1 MSSNCQFIV
10 GDSTIKED
18 HTIKTIPFVSF
29 GGAAAVNVNTLLPP
43 NSGWVLNTA
52 TGIDDN
58 GRISGN
64 GAKTGETESCYLL
77 TPE

>member
-1 MSSNCQFIV
+1 
-10 GDSTIKED
+10 
-18 HTIKTIPFVSF
+18 
-29 GGAAAVNVNTLLPP
+29 
-43 NSGWVLNTA
+43 VLNTA

-64 GAKTGETESCYLL
+64 AAKTGETESCYLL

>member
-1 MSSNCQFIV
+1 LSIYRWRLDDQR
-10 GDSTIKED
+10 GRHHKD
-18 HTIKTIPFVSF
+18 HSLLFLW
-29 GGAAAVNVNTLLPP
+29 GAAAVNVNTSLPP

-64 GAKTGETESCYLL
+64 AAKTGETESCYLL